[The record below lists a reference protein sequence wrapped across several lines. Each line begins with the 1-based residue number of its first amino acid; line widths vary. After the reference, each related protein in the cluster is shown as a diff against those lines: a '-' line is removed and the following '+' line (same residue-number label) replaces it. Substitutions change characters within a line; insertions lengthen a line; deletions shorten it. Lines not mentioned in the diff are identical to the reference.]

1 MNNRFDKNFRP
12 QNPTFLTNNG
22 VNQSKTSMQIHLVD
36 KCNVYTL
43 QSLPFCS
50 IVIFNNK
57 TTSVLQFNFAFLF
70 LSFKFLVCLK
80 ALVFLLIQEPKES
93 RNSQNV
99 ILHICRSSCL
109 LVSSQPHYCN
119 NPVGKLS
126 SAFYAG
132 TSIHPALHE
141 CKQS

>member
-109 LVSSQPHYCN
+109 LVSFCSRIGLVHLLPGAHPN
-119 NPVGKLS
+119 ILS
-126 SAFYAG
+126 FASRLQ
-132 TSIHPALHE
+132 TMS
-141 CKQS
+141 